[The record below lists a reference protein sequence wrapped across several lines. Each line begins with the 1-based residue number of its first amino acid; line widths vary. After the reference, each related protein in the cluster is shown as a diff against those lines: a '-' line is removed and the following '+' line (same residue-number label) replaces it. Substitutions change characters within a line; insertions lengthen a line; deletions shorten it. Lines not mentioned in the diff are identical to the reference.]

1 MALFTIRLAHT
12 QWMLQWQNHGLLLRV
27 AHRQIQPCTQPER
40 SRCGTAAQLLVLSP
54 GTQGGRKQQPAP
66 LPLVHSPTAGQALST
81 TPGTTERKKY
91 QNKLRLNPATEPA
104 WWLCLTAALALLAS
118 GLTHAAHV
126 PAHQSVGSAQLPA
139 RRPQSR
145 GQRAA
150 STRGTR
156 AQNLAR
162 LLPGTAAPACKPYLA
177 CKTWY
182 N

>member
-27 AHRQIQPCTQPER
+27 AHRQIQPCTQLER

-91 QNKLRLNPATEPA
+91 QNKLRLNPATDPA

-126 PAHQSVGSAQLPA
+126 PARQSTQLPA

-145 GQRAA
+145 EQPP
-150 STRGTR
+150 RGELGHKIWPGYFP
-156 AQNLAR
+156 ALQ
-162 LLPGTAAPACKPYLA
+162 LLPANRIWLVRPDII
-177 CKTWY
+177 